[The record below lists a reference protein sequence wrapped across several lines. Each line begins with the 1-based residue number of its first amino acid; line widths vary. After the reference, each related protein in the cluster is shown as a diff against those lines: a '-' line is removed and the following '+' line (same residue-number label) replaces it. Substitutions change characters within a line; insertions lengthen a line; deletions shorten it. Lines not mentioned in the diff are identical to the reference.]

1 MDLSFT
7 RFEGSPV
14 QALPGDLAVLLV
26 GVAARQAISP
36 TARLHSVLLAG
47 TAGRA
52 WYRPRS
58 GAFNGA
64 VAETINTR
72 SGQVKPLFTEPI

>member
-7 RFEGSPV
+7 RFEGRQV

-26 GVAARQAISP
+26 GIAARQAVSP
-36 TARLHSVLLAG
+36 TARLHAALLAG
-47 TAGRA
+47 TARRA

-58 GAFNGA
+58 GAFNAA
-64 VAETINTR
+64 VADLLNGL
-72 SGQVKPLFTEPI
+72 SGEVKPLFTEPL

>member
-7 RFEGSPV
+7 RFEGRPV

-36 TARLHSVLLAG
+36 TARLHAALLAG
-47 TAGRA
+47 TAQRA

-58 GAFNGA
+58 GAFNAA
-64 VAETINTR
+64 VADALNLL
-72 SGQVKPLFTEPI
+72 SGDVKPPFTEPI